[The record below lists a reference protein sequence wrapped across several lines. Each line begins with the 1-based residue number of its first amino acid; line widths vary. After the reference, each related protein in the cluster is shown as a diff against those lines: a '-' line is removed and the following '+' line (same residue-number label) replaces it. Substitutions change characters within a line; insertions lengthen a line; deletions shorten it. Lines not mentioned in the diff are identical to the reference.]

1 VRGGEGARRRGGEG
15 ARRRGCEGL
24 RHSDRA
30 HRRRRRTRRD
40 AQRPWRTRLAAA
52 RPALLAASSP
62 SPASPPARR
71 LAACRDAC
79 CAAIRSA
86 SDVTPS
92 PKRDARR
99 DVRAQNSGTF
109 TKCAICSICRDTVSG
124 SRRNRSWSLK
134 KRAVGPVRDNLLQ
147 LVAQGRRTQ
156 RGAVAGACGAA
167 ARLRPAPL
175 PPAHARAALAA
186 GRCVRDTCVRARV
199 SVPSPLRRVRAGGR
213 RRGRTSCGWQ

>member
-1 VRGGEGARRRGGEG
+1 MRGGEEARACATATARTDCGAARGATHKGRGARGSPQPDLRSWP
-15 ARRRGCEGL
+15 RRRHLLL
-24 RHSDRA
+24 RRLLA
-30 HRRRRRTRRD
+30 
-40 AQRPWRTRLAAA
+40 AWRLAATRA
-52 RPALLAASSP
+52 APPFALP
-62 SPASPPARR
+62 
-71 LAACRDAC
+71 
-79 CAAIRSA
+79 

-92 PKRDARR
+92 PKR

-109 TKCAICSICRDTVSG
+109 IKCAICSICRGTVSG

-147 LVAQGRRTQ
+147 LVAQVRPTQ

-199 SVPSPLRRVRAGGR
+199 SVPSTLRRVRAGGR
-213 RRGRTSCGWQ
+213 RRRRTCCGWQ